1 MKVQVYKNL
10 FGFSKFL
17 VCVDNKEIFI
27 NNSFENVKI
36 ALVCL
41 EKTLIDRKEIWL
53 NQIKSTLVFEQELSQ
68 YISEHQ
74 EILDVIKNNLA
85 KKNLDYSWLQMM
97 QLIVLNDENDNFE
110 SNLENLKK
118 FYEQQI
124 VKELII

>member
-41 EKTLIDRKEIWL
+41 EKTSIDRKEIWL

>member
-41 EKTLIDRKEIWL
+41 EKTSIDRKEIWL

-97 QLIVLNDENDNFE
+97 QLIVLNDENDNFD

>member
-1 MKVQVYKNL
+1 MKVQIYKNL

-41 EKTLIDRKEIWL
+41 EKTSIDRKEIWL
-53 NQIKSTLVFEQELSQ
+53 NQIKSTLVFEQDLSQ

-97 QLIVLNDENDNFE
+97 QLIVLNDENDNFD

>member
-41 EKTLIDRKEIWL
+41 EKTSIDRKEVWL
-53 NQIKSTLVFEQELSQ
+53 NQIKSTLVFEQDLSQ
-68 YISEHQ
+68 YITEHQ
-74 EILDVIKNNLA
+74 EVLDVIKNNLA